1 MNMHIIIPFFKFQT
15 IQNLINKFINIF
27 INYNLSK
34 SNIIIETLSTKVIRK
49 KKLTSVYQISISNLI
64 IMENNFRKIMKI

>member
-49 KKLTSVYQISISNLI
+49 KNSPQYIRDLLVI
-64 IMENNFRKIMKI
+64 R